1 MYICTTYLLI
11 YLSYLFIYA
20 KKKCKTLWCCSNY
33 CSASKVFSFFH
44 SWGAEMPTIA
54 SLIGLMC
61 QFSRRSNDQSE
72 RAFGRLYL
80 IMGSL
85 WLYQPTARVG
95 IKKRIQ
101 QLHERGRTREEPTS
115 SKVTIVL
122 KVLSHQVNQWF
133 ISKIQLSYGQIWATA
148 SSYMSQTIVKKNE
161 PSYNRLDT
169 CSDLPIKQSYEEVS

>member
-1 MYICTTYLLI
+1 MYNSYDQSVLIRDEYQICTKIECLHMCIHKNVLYICIYVQHIYLSTYLI
-11 YLSYLFIYA
+11 YLSMQ
-20 KKKCKTLWCCSNY
+20 KKCKTLWCCSNY

-85 WLYQPTARVG
+85 WLYQPTARVFES
-95 IKKRIQ
+95 KKDPTIARKGAKQ
-101 QLHERGRTREEPTS
+101 RGTN
-115 SKVTIVL
+115 I
-122 KVLSHQVNQWF
+122 
-133 ISKIQLSYGQIWATA
+133 
-148 SSYMSQTIVKKNE
+148 
-161 PSYNRLDT
+161 
-169 CSDLPIKQSYEEVS
+169 